1 MLQNFKKGKISHSA
15 AQLLK
20 LKSKLLARTTTF
32 IYIAIL
38 LEQLQHLS
46 LSFADGVHRKTIN
59 NKAFDA
65 AYNDMQI
72 ATGNC
77 TRFKNYRPFLSR
89 FSSKNIHPKL

>member
-46 LSFADGVHRKTIN
+46 LSFADGVHCKTA
-59 NKAFDA
+59 KSKFLDA
-65 AYNDMQI
+65 AFNDLQI
-72 ATGNC
+72 VQGIL
-77 TRFKNYRPFLSR
+77 PGSR
-89 FSSKNIHPKL
+89 TTDH